1 MQELDNR
8 IRGREYVR
16 GGPAL
21 TVSGDPRSALSK
33 PTRDLTITVEVA
45 NPQHLLRPTIGSAD
59 HPQGDGLL
67 RGGTRPLLDLRLP
80 VSPGGARHPGRGL
93 GQWQRARKMPM
104 LAISPFVPN
113 GARSAT
119 ACTHCSLL
127 KAAEDVAA
135 QATGVN
141 EVWQITLWLP

>member
-1 MQELDNR
+1 
-8 IRGREYVR
+8 
-16 GGPAL
+16 
-21 TVSGDPRSALSK
+21 
-33 PTRDLTITVEVA
+33 
-45 NPQHLLRPTIGSAD
+45 
-59 HPQGDGLL
+59 
-67 RGGTRPLLDLRLP
+67 
-80 VSPGGARHPGRGL
+80 
-93 GQWQRARKMPM
+93 M